1 MSLRE
6 NVQRLYQTVKKLIL
20 GFIEP
25 EINYYAASLSF
36 YTIFAFIPLL
46 FIVLSVTTRLPGFDD
61 HFGELQSF
69 ILGNLIPANVDAVHA
84 FLEMFVNDIGRLG
97 MTGGVYVAV
106 TSIFF
111 FKNYQHIACRIFRST
126 PRDFW
131 GSITTYWTMI
141 SLVPMGMAGSLYFT
155 TKAQIALQSSE
166 YTRNLDITLLMPYL
180 IVWLSFFIIF
190 KISANTPLPNRRLLW
205 SALATSIA
213 WNITKEA
220 FVMYAVMNKAYA
232 SIYGSF
238 SIVLL
243 FFLWIYISWIVLLY
257 GMRLCAGEWQE
268 ETVTGVLRET
278 SES

>member
-1 MSLRE
+1 MKSVGLAYAHRIK
-6 NVQRLYQTVKKLIL
+6 RFFL

-69 ILGNLIPANVDAVHA
+69 ILGNLIPANVDAVHT
-84 FLEMFVNDIGRLG
+84 FLESFVSDVSRLG
-97 MTGGVYVAV
+97 MTGGVYVAL
-106 TSIFF
+106 TSVFF
-111 FKNYQHIACRIFRST
+111 FKNYQHIACRIFHST

-131 GSITTYWTMI
+131 SSLTTYWTMI
-141 SLVPMGMAGSLYFT
+141 SLVPMAMAASLYFST
-155 TKAQIALQSSE
+155 RAQIALQSSE
-166 YTRNLDITLLMPYL
+166 YTRHLDVALLMPYL
-180 IVWLSFFIIF
+180 LVWISFFIIF
-190 KISANTPLPNRRLLW
+190 KISANAPLPNRRLLL
-205 SALATSIA
+205 SALITSVV
-213 WNITKEA
+213 WNLTKEA

-243 FFLWIYISWIVLLY
+243 FFLWIYISWIILLY
-257 GMRLCAGEWQE
+257 GMRLCAGGW
-268 ETVTGVLRET
+268 REGAHGEVECEIT
-278 SES
+278 ES